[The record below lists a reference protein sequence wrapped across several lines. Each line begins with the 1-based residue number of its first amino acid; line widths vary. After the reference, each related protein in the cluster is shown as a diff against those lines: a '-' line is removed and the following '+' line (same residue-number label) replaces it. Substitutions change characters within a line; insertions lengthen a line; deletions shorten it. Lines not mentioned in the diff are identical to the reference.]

1 MFDIGFA
8 ELLLIGIVGLLVIGP
23 ERLPT
28 AVRTAGLWLGRL
40 RRSFNEVKRD
50 IERELRTDEIRQTL
64 HNERILRELKD
75 TQAQLNELKAP
86 LNAET
91 LLGAD
96 TTTVQNSGPA
106 SGADRAAPGQ
116 GPAAGPTDEANRP
129 DQQP

>member
-8 ELLLIGIVGLLVIGP
+8 ELLLIGTVSLLVIGP

-64 HNERILRELKD
+64 HNERVLRELKD
-75 TQAQLNELKAP
+75 TEAQLNELKAP

-91 LLGAD
+91 LLGAGTD
-96 TTTVQNSGPA
+96 STPKPGAAADQAETGKDSSVTPA
-106 SGADRAAPGQ
+106 DQ
-116 GPAAGPTDEANRP
+116 PTRP
-129 DQQP
+129 DQQT

>member
-8 ELLLIGIVGLLVIGP
+8 ELLLIGTVSLLVIGP

-75 TQAQLNELKAP
+75 TEAQLNKLKAP
-86 LNAET
+86 LNTET
-91 LLGAD
+91 LLG
-96 TTTVQNSGPA
+96 
-106 SGADRAAPGQ
+106 GATDSAAKP
-116 GPAAGPTDEANRP
+116 GPAADQSDAGKDTSVNPPDEPTRP
-129 DQQP
+129 DPQT